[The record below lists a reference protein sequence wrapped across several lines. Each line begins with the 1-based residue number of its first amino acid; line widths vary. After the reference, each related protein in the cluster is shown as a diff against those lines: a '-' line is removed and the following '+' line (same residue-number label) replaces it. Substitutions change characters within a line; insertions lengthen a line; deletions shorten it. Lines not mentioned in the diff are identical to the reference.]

1 MKNRARIASFLQ
13 ACVLLAGFS
22 LLPTTAQAE
31 KSVDIG
37 NYVVHY
43 NAFRADTLP
52 TDVARNY
59 GIPRSRNRAMINIA
73 VVRKDGGTGTPV
85 EAYVRGSAT
94 NLNNQLTVLVPRE
107 IKEPGAVYYIDHF
120 RVHNGET
127 LRFSLDV
134 APEHGSSSYS
144 VQFEQQFFTR

>member
-1 MKNRARIASFLQ
+1 MQNRAHLASFLQ
-13 ACVLLAGFS
+13 ACLLLAGFS
-22 LLPTTAQAE
+22 LFPSAAHAE

-52 TDVARNY
+52 ADVARNY

-73 VVRKDGGTGTPV
+73 IVRKDGGTGTPV

-107 IKEPGAVYYIDHF
+107 IKEPDAVYYIDHF

-127 LRFSLDV
+127 LRFRLDV
-134 APEHGSSSYS
+134 APERGAASYS
-144 VQFEQQFFTR
+144 VEFEQQFYTR